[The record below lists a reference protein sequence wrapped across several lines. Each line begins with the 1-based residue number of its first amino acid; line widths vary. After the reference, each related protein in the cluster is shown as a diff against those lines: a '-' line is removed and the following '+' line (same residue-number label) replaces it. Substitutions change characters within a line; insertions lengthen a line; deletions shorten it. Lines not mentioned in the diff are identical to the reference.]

1 MKQKCVHGAWPNVP
15 NLSVQG
21 VESYQ
26 DLYTFKL
33 KFLLFFFFSLWE
45 AWEYTEAILQL
56 TFVAGGKWTSR
67 DGRSNK
73 GDRKMMLPHLVS
85 WGPQLQSS
93 VHSLTHQIF
102 TQSPP
107 LCQMTLQVSETAGQK
122 RDNLKAYSIVASV
135 FGGGWEM
142 WGKSTE

>member
-1 MKQKCVHGAWPNVP
+1 
-15 NLSVQG
+15 
-21 VESYQ
+21 
-26 DLYTFKL
+26 
-33 KFLLFFFFSLWE
+33 
-45 AWEYTEAILQL
+45 
-56 TFVAGGKWTSR
+56 
-67 DGRSNK
+67 
-73 GDRKMMLPHLVS
+73 MLPHLVS

-135 FGGGWEM
+135 FGGG
-142 WGKSTE
+142 